1 MALGPDRKLNKRGAD
16 MAQVNVLE
24 TKTDLSKLINLLET
38 KQEDVMYFA
47 GNGMAVAQMR

>member
-1 MALGPDRKLNKRGAD
+1 